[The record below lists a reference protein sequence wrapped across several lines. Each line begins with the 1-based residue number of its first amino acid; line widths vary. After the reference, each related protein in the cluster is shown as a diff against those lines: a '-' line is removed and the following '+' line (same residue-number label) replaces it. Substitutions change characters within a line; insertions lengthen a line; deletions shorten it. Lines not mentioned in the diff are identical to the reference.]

1 MAQKIPVYGELD
13 CRTAENIIADA
24 EQIRY
29 SDSKNVKEAI
39 NDKMSNPSNTGTV
52 GQVLKKTA
60 TGSEWKN
67 ESGGTVK
74 KIYSHSIRATLTGT
88 GLEGGILYISI
99 LNNDNTPISAVSD
112 IVGTKIIAVRGY
124 YYNGTKDCIVYDV
137 TSQSG
142 LIIAYVD
149 SGEKKVKTFASTSVG
164 LTDTVTEVN

>member
-1 MAQKIPVYGELD
+1 MAQKIPIYGELD
-13 CRTAENIIADA
+13 CRTAENILADA

-29 SDSKNVKEAI
+29 YGTNVKTELEL
-39 NDKMSNPSNTGTV
+39 KMAEPLNKGTV

-60 TGSEWKN
+60 TGSKWED
-67 ESGGTVK
+67 ESGGTVQ
-74 KIYSHSIRATLTGT
+74 KIYAHSIHTTITGT

-137 TSQSG
+137 TSQNG
-142 LIIAYVD
+142 FIIAYVD
-149 SGEKKVKTFASTSVG
+149 NGEKKVKTFPSTSVG

>member
-1 MAQKIPVYGELD
+1 MAQKIPIYGELD
-13 CRTAENIIADA
+13 CRTAENIIADST
-24 EQIRY
+24 QIRY
-29 SDSKNVKEAI
+29 KGLNVENAI
-39 NDKMSNPSNTGTV
+39 DERMRIPLNEGTV
-52 GQVLKKTA
+52 GQVLKKT
-60 TGSEWKN
+60 TYGSEWQN
-67 ESGGTVK
+67 ESGGTVQK
-74 KIYSHSIRATLTGT
+74 VYAHSIRANIAGT
-88 GLEGGILYISI
+88 GLESGILYISI

-149 SGEKKVKTFASTSVG
+149 SGEKKVKSFASASVG